1 MSLVVSIP
9 SVNLTGEN
17 ELEVLVA
24 VSVEGETTPI
34 SYTGGVTTASVPEPD
49 DASIEGE
56 VGMGEGEEH
65 LVTLTTG
72 YSEDDFPAEV
82 LVTAALDDGTQEQ
95 VWVEID
101 QEGEVPT
108 DPGNGD
114 GLSAG
119 DIAIA
124 TVGVAGLAF
133 GVSRLNR
140 FRQGFN

>member
-1 MSLVVSIP
+1 VIDMSLVVSIP
-9 SVNLTGEN
+9 SVNLTGGN
-17 ELEVLVA
+17 ELEVLVS
-24 VSVEGETTPI
+24 VSVEGQTTPI
-34 SYTGGVTTASVPEPD
+34 SYTGAVTTASVPEPD

-56 VGMGEGEEH
+56 VGMGQGEEH
-65 LVTLTTG
+65 LVTLGTG
-72 YSEDDFPAEV
+72 LSDDGLPAEV

-95 VWVEID
+95 VWVEI
-101 QEGEVPT
+101 

-140 FRQGFN
+140 FRQGRN